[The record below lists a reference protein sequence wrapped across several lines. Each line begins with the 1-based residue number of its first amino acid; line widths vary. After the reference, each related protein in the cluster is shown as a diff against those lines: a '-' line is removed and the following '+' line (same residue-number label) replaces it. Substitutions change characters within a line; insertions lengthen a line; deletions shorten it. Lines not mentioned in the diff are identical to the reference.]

1 MHNSR
6 RTWDDLTCS
15 SPSRG
20 CSPQCRSWEENPSNL
35 VEVIASAVRPCAFV
49 LTTVSPGDKSTSDC
63 PTPVIAITLSLTT
76 DTRTSVK
83 RPCANAN
90 VQPSI
95 RIPPKNRQTAP
106 LRQDDNFW
114 PMREFIQSSLLDQA
128 HDEQEDDRSDQGRP
142 DRAGDPA
149 PERDVQRLEQGTP
162 NQASD
167 DSHKDIRDKT

>member
-1 MHNSR
+1 M
-6 RTWDDLTCS
+6 
-15 SPSRG
+15 
-20 CSPQCRSWEENPSNL
+20 
-35 VEVIASAVRPCAFV
+35 ASAVRPCALV
-49 LTTVSPGDKSTSDC
+49 LTTVSPGDKSISDC

-90 VQPSI
+90 GTLSS
-95 RIPPKNRQTAP
+95 RIPSTKWQTAP

-114 PMREFIQSSLLDQA
+114 PMREFIQLSLLDQA
-128 HDEQEDDRSDQGRP
+128 HDEQEDDRSDQRRP

-149 PERDVQRLEQGTP
+149 PERDIQLLEQGTP